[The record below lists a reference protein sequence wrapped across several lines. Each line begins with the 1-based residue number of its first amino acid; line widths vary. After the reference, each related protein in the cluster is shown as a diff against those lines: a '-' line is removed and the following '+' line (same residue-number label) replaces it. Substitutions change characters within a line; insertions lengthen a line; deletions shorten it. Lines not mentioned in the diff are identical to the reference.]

1 MFDFGTMIAGAH
13 SIGIGGH
20 TNPDGDCVGACLGLY
35 NYLLAAYPDKE
46 VTLFM
51 EQPRRIFDYLKGFE
65 DIVTPEKETNPE
77 MVFDAFVALDCG
89 DMSRLGS
96 AEKYLEIARETMC
109 IDHHIS
115 NTGFARHAL
124 IEPGASSTCEILYG
138 LFQKEYV
145 DAEIAKC
152 IYTGIIH
159 DTGVFQYSN
168 TSKRTF
174 EIAGELVEH
183 GFDFS
188 SIIDFTFYEK
198 TYVQNQIMGR
208 ALLESILFLDGNCV
222 FSAIDKRTMDF
233 YNVTG
238 ADMEGIVN
246 QLRLT
251 RGVHCAIFMYE
262 KKPMLF
268 KVSLRSDDTVDVA
281 RIASSYGGGGHKRA
295 AGFNMSGT
303 VHDIINNISGQI
315 ESELKKH
322 ECL

>member
-1 MFDFGTMIAGAH
+1 MFDLTTMISGAKT
-13 SIGIGGH
+13 IAIGGH

-35 NYLLAAYPDKE
+35 NYLHAAYPDKG
-46 VTLFM
+46 VTLFL
-51 EQPRRIFDYLKGFE
+51 EQPRKIFRYLKGFDE
-65 DIVTPEKETNPE
+65 IVTPDKEKNTEE
-77 MVFDAFVALDCG
+77 VFDAFFALDCG
-89 DMSRLGS
+89 DMARLGN
-96 AEKYLEIARETMC
+96 AEKYLETARESVC

-115 NTGFARHAL
+115 NTGFSRHAMV
-124 IEPGASSTCEILYG
+124 EPLASSTCEILYG
-138 LFQKEYV
+138 LFQKQYV
-145 DAEIAKC
+145 DVEIAKC

-168 TSKRTF
+168 TSRRTF
-174 EIAGELVEH
+174 EIAGELVSY

-188 SIIDFTFYEK
+188 SIIDSTFYEK

-208 ALLESILFLDGNCV
+208 ALLESILFLHGNCV
-222 FSAIDKRTMDF
+222 FSAIDHKTMDF
-233 YNVTG
+233 YSVTG

-251 RGVHCAIFMYE
+251 KGVHCAIFMYE
-262 KKPMLF
+262 KKPMTY
-268 KVSLRSDDTVDVA
+268 KVSMRSDDTVDVA

-295 AGFNMSGT
+295 AGFNMHGT

-315 ESELKKH
+315 ESELRKH